1 MKRIH
6 YTAGYLL
13 NPSHPITVNLIGC
26 GGTGSQMLTC
36 LARIDHS
43 LVALGHPGLQVH
55 AYDPD
60 EVTDANIGRQL
71 FSRSDIGLNKANVLV
86 TRINRFFGT
95 SWSAMPR
102 RYGEGHYS
110 TANICI
116 SCVDSVKS
124 RKEIARVNKNSKGQ
138 CRADLEGQYYWL
150 DFGNGRTTG
159 QIILGTLQMIEQPTT
174 KEYDAV
180 PSLKTVT
187 EMFDLSKVNEK
198 ESGPSCS
205 LAEALSKQDL
215 FINSTLA
222 QAGGALLWKLLSTGS
237 IDHQGVYLN
246 LDTMKVNPIKL

>member
-43 LVALGHPGLQVH
+43 LAALGHPGLQVH

-95 SWSAMPR
+95 SWSAIPR

-116 SCVDSVKS
+116 SCVDSVAS
-124 RKEIARVNKNSKGQ
+124 RKEIARVNKK
-138 CRADLEGQYYWL
+138 
-150 DFGNGRTTG
+150 TG
-159 QIILGTLQMIEQPTT
+159 KNAEPIW
-174 KEYDAV
+174 
-180 PSLKTVT
+180 
-187 EMFDLSKVNEK
+187 KV
-198 ESGPSCS
+198 S
-205 LAEALSKQDL
+205 
-215 FINSTLA
+215 I
-222 QAGGALLWKLLSTGS
+222 TGS
-237 IDHQGVYLN
+237 TSAMAALPGRSHLAPYGR
-246 LDTMKVNPIKL
+246 